1 MNFFLW
7 FMQSWLLS
15 LAIFVLLGEE
25 LDFDHTH
32 RGLLYE
38 RAIPAAGES
47 TQQYPYITRCCKLEK
62 FSKWQIPFGLLAI
75 GQTLFVL
82 TIFGFR
88 RHRKSAGILLP
99 VVCVTFWV
107 LTVMLLLT
115 KVTAHFSPE
124 PQTAANTG
132 YTGALFAPVWIA
144 LTGVLAVVFQRIF
157 HVVGNLSANADKH
170 EDLGNG
176 VYFCSPGEDKVLQ
189 EGMSANIICALMV
202 LTVAYF
208 ISSCYTIWLVLAHG
222 EVKQTWQTEEKDVKP
237 RRNKRSQRCQ
247 KCGDY
252 ENDSLDVGGEG
263 EVHRKK
269 TTDLEVTLASLS
281 CCRDLNKDTL
291 SVGSVEESED
301 ESFVFGWR
309 L

>member
-1 MNFFLW
+1 MNFILW
-7 FMQSWLLS
+7 LMQSWLLS

-25 LDFDHTH
+25 LDFDHKH
-32 RGLLYE
+32 GGLLCE
-38 RAIPAAGES
+38 RAIPVAGET
-47 TQQYPYITRCCKLEK
+47 TQQYPHITRCCKLEK

-75 GQTLFVL
+75 GQTTFLL
-82 TIFGFR
+82 AIFGFR
-88 RHRKSAGILLP
+88 RHRKSAGLLLP

-107 LTVMLLLT
+107 LTVILLLT
-115 KVTAHFSPE
+115 KVAAHFSPE

-132 YTGALFAPVWIA
+132 NTGVLFTPVWIA

-157 HVVGNLSANADKH
+157 HIVGNLSADADKH

-176 VYFCSPGEDKVLQ
+176 VYFCSPGQDNGLQ
-189 EGMSANIICALMV
+189 EGMSANIICALIV

-208 ISSCYTIWLVLAHG
+208 ISSCFTICLVLAHG
-222 EVKQTWQTEEKDVKP
+222 EVKQSDEKDVKP
-237 RRNKRSQRCQ
+237 KRNKRSQRCQ
-247 KCGDY
+247 NREDY

-263 EVHRKK
+263 EVHRKS
-269 TTDLEVTLASLS
+269 TTHLEVTLAPL
-281 CCRDLNKDTL
+281 CCRQDLNKNTV

>member
-32 RGLLYE
+32 GGLLCE
-38 RAIPAAGES
+38 RAIPAVGES

-62 FSKWQIPFGLLAI
+62 FSKWQIPFGLLTI
-75 GQTLFVL
+75 GQTTFLL
-82 TIFGFR
+82 AIFGFR
-88 RHRKSAGILLP
+88 CRRKSAGILLP

-107 LTVMLLLT
+107 LTIILLLT

-132 YTGALFAPVWIA
+132 YTDALFAPVWIA
-144 LTGVLAVVFQRIF
+144 LAGVLAVVFQRIF

-208 ISSCYTIWLVLAHG
+208 ISSCYTICLVLAHG
-222 EVKQTWQTEEKDVKP
+222 EVEQTDEKDVKP
-237 RRNKRSQRCQ
+237 KRNKRLQRCQ

-263 EVHRKK
+263 EVDPKK
-269 TTDLEVTLASLS
+269 PTDLEVTLAPLS
-281 CCRDLNKDTL
+281 CCGDLNKNTL
-291 SVGSVEESED
+291 CVGSVEESED